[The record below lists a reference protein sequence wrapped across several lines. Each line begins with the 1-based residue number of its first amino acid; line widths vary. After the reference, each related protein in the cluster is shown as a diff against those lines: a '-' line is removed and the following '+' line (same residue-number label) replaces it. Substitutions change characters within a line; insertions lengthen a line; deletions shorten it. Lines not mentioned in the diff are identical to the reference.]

1 MAKLSKA
8 QRIEVKFAGGMTYIE
23 AEISIVQEDNA
34 AKVAVLK
41 AKQEKEEAKVRSIV
55 VELLEAQHPDKF
67 RELQAEARAKLL
79 ADAQQRSSRAN
90 GARAQAVPSSAGA
103 APVMQHFQTNDE

>member
-8 QRIEVKFAGGMTYIE
+8 QRIEEKFAGGMTYIE

-41 AKQEKEEAKVRSIV
+41 AKQEREEAKVRSII
-55 VELLEAQHPDKF
+55 VELLEAQHPDEF
-67 RELQAEARAKLL
+67 RTLQAEARAKLL
-79 ADAQQRSSRAN
+79 ADAQLRSSRAN
-90 GARAQAVPSSAGA
+90 GARVQAVSSNAGA
-103 APVMQHFQTNDE
+103 APTMQHVQTIDE